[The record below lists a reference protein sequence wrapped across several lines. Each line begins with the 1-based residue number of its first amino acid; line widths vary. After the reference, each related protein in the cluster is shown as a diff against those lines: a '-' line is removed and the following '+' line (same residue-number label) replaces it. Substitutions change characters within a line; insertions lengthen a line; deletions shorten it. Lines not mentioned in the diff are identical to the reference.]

1 MSKLAIHSAEPIGR
15 FLRRPEERSVRH
27 QNMIPIEI
35 LASREDLKLA
45 PKGYLKEAVKSPK
58 TNAKRRSTETIL
70 TRKGRR
76 TPI

>member
-1 MSKLAIHSAEPIGR
+1 MSKLETHSAEPIGR
-15 FLRRPEERSVRH
+15 FLRRPEGRSVRH

-58 TNAKRRSTETIL
+58 TNAKRRLKETIL
-70 TRKGRR
+70 NKR
-76 TPI
+76 